1 MRRYLT
7 LVVTATVLAGCAAG
21 DDTDRDDSARAD
33 SPAAATTDSLGA
45 GGDPAIRVAM
55 RDANGRDLG
64 TITLTDAAGGI
75 SVSGSLAGLPP
86 GDHGMHLHMIG
97 RCDPPGFTSAGE
109 HWNPTTR
116 QHGPDNPQGPHLGDL
131 PNVTVGSDSTATVQG
146 TTSGGTLRGTSN
158 MLLDAD
164 GAALIIHTSR
174 DDLRTDPSGGSGTP
188 IACGTISGT

>member
-7 LVVTATVLAGCAAG
+7 LAVTATMLAGCSAG
-21 DDTDRDDSARAD
+21 DDTDIDDSARAD
-33 SPAAATTDSLGA
+33 SPAAATTDSP
-45 GGDPAIRVAM
+45 DPSIRVAM

-64 TITLTDAAGGI
+64 TITLTDVAGGI
-75 SVSGSLAGLPP
+75 SVSGSLTGLPP
-86 GDHGMHLHMIG
+86 GDHGMHLHTVG
-97 RCDPPGFTSAGE
+97 RCDAPSFTSAGE

-131 PNVTVGSDSTATVQG
+131 PNVTVGADSTATVQG
-146 TTSGGTLRGTSN
+146 TTSGGTLRGTST

-164 GAALIIHTSR
+164 GAAVIIHTGR
-174 DDLRTDPSGGSGTP
+174 DDLRTDPSGGSGAP